1 MIDKSVSV
9 IIPAFNEELAIEKF
23 LNEVQKFMKKN
34 FSDYE
39 IIVVNDASTDKTP
52 DIVSSIK
59 NIILITHPYNKG
71 NGSTVRTGIRNA
83 KKDYVVMLDADGQHD
98 INEIVP
104 VVENLGTY
112 DCVIGARIDNKHG
125 SLHRNLANKF
135 YNALATYVTNIRIED
150 LTSGYRGFKTNVIKK
165 FLYLFPNGFSYPTTS
180 TMAIIKGGY
189 NLKYIPITA
198 KKRIGKS
205 KIKLF
210 RDGFRF
216 LLIIV
221 KITLLFSPLKVFL
234 PISLFF
240 IAGGLAHM
248 TYKIFY
254 MGMRYTQFSVFMIS
268 VGVII
273 FLIGLLSE
281 QISTLRYDRVE
292 ED

>member
-1 MIDKSVSV
+1 MIEKSVSV

-23 LNEVQKFMKKN
+23 LKEVKKFTKKN

-59 NIILITHPYNKG
+59 DIRLITHPYNKG

-98 INEIVP
+98 IKEIIAI
-104 VVENLGTY
+104 VENLGIY

-125 SLHRNLANKF
+125 SFHRNLANKF
-135 YNALATYVTNIRIED
+135 YNTLATYVTNIRIED

-240 IAGGLAHM
+240 IASGLAHM
-248 TYKIFY
+248 IYKIFY
-254 MGMRYTQFSVFMIS
+254 LGARYTQFSVFMIS